1 LIKQFFAHF
10 MTISTY
16 LKNSSHRFYGAVVAL
31 VMLIL
36 YEICIVWGGPEV
48 IIRNAP
54 EAWLRLTLNFF
65 GVSHYYISFIM
76 VTVFILAIP
85 IFYKAGLVVE
95 RAVFPLMIGE
105 SIIWGIFSGI
115 FIQMLIANLFF
126 MSGGMTN
133 SIVRNLGLAIGA
145 GLFEELFF
153 RVILT
158 TSLIWILLKII
169 KIKWISVSLAVL
181 VASLLFSAAHY
192 VGNAA
197 DVFELYSF
205 LFRFFAG
212 LWFTT
217 LYAARGFAVVCMTH
231 AFYDILVILV

>member
-1 LIKQFFAHF
+1 

-31 VMLIL
+31 VMVVL
-36 YEICIVWGGPEV
+36 YEIFIVWGGPGI

-65 GVSHYYISFIM
+65 GVSHYYISFLM
-76 VTVFILAIP
+76 VTVFILALPVFYRSDLMVEKKIFP
-85 IFYKAGLVVE
+85 I
-95 RAVFPLMIGE
+95 MIIE
-105 SIIWGIFSGI
+105 SIIWGVFSGI

-126 MSGGMTN
+126 ASGGMTN
-133 SIVRNLGLAIGA
+133 SIVRNIGLAIGA
-145 GLFEELFF
+145 GLYEELFF

-158 TSLIWILLKII
+158 TSLVWIFLRII
-169 KIKWISVSLAVL
+169 KVKWISISIAVV
-181 VASLLFSAAHY
+181 VASFLFSLVHY
-192 VGNAA
+192 IGNAA

-212 LWFTT
+212 MWFTT
-217 LYAARGFAVVCMTH
+217 LYALRGFAVVCMTH
-231 AFYDILVILV
+231 AFYDIMVLIL